1 MTPEEIAFQE
11 FDKVGD
17 EKLFPNFTDKDI
29 WIDGFKDGY
38 EKGLSHNP
46 IKPKVFL
53 NGLLEAGFKLIWDS
67 NGKRCYHYKCS
78 SRVSMF
84 FVFDESNFI
93 VRCGMTTND
102 GVIFPLNKDSDM
114 ADVIAAKNIFT
125 VWGT

>member
-1 MTPEEIAFQE
+1 MAPEE
-11 FDKVGD
+11 
-17 EKLFPNFTDKDI
+17 
-29 WIDGFKDGY
+29 
-38 EKGLSHNP
+38 